1 MAYAKLINEMWNE
14 SENVVRP
21 DLFKR
26 ILGEYA
32 QQFSGYGQH
41 DSHECINTILDLM
54 GEDLYRKG
62 KKPFVE
68 DTDCEG
74 KDQEVVAEEAWNKH
88 LLRNESIITDLFHGQ
103 FKSTL
108 ICQKCERVSVTFD
121 PMMTMLLPIP
131 LAKKEFKFF
140 YVPYEIKPGYC
151 NRSGDIKLRPTDN
164 VSALRDEI

>member
-1 MAYAKLINEMWNE
+1 
-14 SENVVRP
+14 
-21 DLFKR
+21 
-26 ILGEYA
+26 
-32 QQFSGYGQH
+32 
-41 DSHECINTILDLM
+41 M

-140 YVPYEIKPGYC
+140 YVPYDIKPGYC
-151 NRSGDIKLRPTDN
+151 NRSGDIKMRPTDN